1 MIGPD
6 SFQVQY
12 FWVLV
17 LGWAWIS
24 PWVRPVIKISLSMM
38 VKGLV
43 GFGLAWMW
51 GEFWPKNFKP
61 TWPSFRPTNQIYIHK
76 YCVKTMLFSSF
87 IFVQVINFVTP
98 IGEELI

>member
-1 MIGPD
+1 
-6 SFQVQY
+6 
-12 FWVLV
+12 
-17 LGWAWIS
+17 
-24 PWVRPVIKISLSMM
+24 MM

-76 YCVKTMLFSSF
+76 YWTWNESGSIIKIQKKKGTNILAL
-87 IFVQVINFVTP
+87 IKGEKINIPKNQRTLC
-98 IGEELI
+98 ILKN